1 MYATAISVCETVP
14 CRIGGDTAVP
24 GLAAGGIHGEGD
36 RIVSES
42 ETRHPVVYTQAMV
55 RDAVRTFV
63 WRRVVVA
70 EKGLWLA
77 ASALLAFVVFLLWR
91 GDRSWLVGALS
102 IVVLLPP
109 LLLALVWRV
118 HHRNTVG
125 KFRNMPAPEAT
136 FVFAEDALMIESG
149 LGSAS
154 IPWSSLVEAW
164 ERPGY
169 WMLFTSKAQFLTLPV
184 ADLSEDDL
192 ARLRQRLEKV

>member
-1 MYATAISVCETVP
+1 MS
-14 CRIGGDTAVP
+14 GSD
-24 GLAAGGIHGEGD
+24 
-36 RIVSES
+36 
-42 ETRHPVVYTQAMV
+42 TRHPVVYTQAMV

-77 ASALLAFVVFLLWR
+77 AAALLVFVVFLLWR
-91 GDRSWLVGALS
+91 GDRGWLVGALS

-109 LLLALVWRV
+109 LLLVLVWRV

-125 KFRNMPAPEAT
+125 KFRKMPAPEAT
-136 FVFAEDALMIESG
+136 FVFADDGLAIESG

-154 IPWSSLVEAW
+154 IPWSGVVEVW

-184 ADLSEDDL
+184 GDLSEDDL
-192 ARLRQRLEKV
+192 ALLRRRLGKV